1 MVYALTINSTTF
13 PAAKVVKISDL
24 VNLALP
30 LALTGAGLIFL
41 VITLKAAFDILTNG
55 DNPDALK
62 KAYGSIV
69 TAVLGLIIVIAS
81 FLAIQLLGVVLKT
94 DIIPKW
100 PFDVIQGH
108 SEL

>member
-1 MVYALTINSTTF
+1 MVYALTINPTSF
-13 PAAKVVKISDL
+13 PAAKVAKISDIM
-24 VNLALP
+24 NLALP

-41 VITLKAAFDILTNG
+41 VITLKAAFDILTHG

-62 KAYGSIV
+62 KAYASIT

-81 FLAIQLLGVVLKT
+81 FLAIQLLGAVLKT

-100 PFDVIQGH
+100 NF
-108 SEL
+108 